1 MQKKNIE
8 LLTES
13 KEVCGGA
20 LQHRLELIMGF
31 GYNTVTIEIDLGHA

>member
-1 MQKKNIE
+1 ME
-8 LLTES
+8 LVTES
-13 KEVCGGA
+13 KEDFDRG